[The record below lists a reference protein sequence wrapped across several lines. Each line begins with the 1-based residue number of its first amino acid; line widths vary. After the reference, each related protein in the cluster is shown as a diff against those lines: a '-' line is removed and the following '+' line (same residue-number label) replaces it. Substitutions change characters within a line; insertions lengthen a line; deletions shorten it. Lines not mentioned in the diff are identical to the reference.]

1 MHLLLFEGPTHL
13 LSQFIKKLPDGAVV
27 EVAGILRQYLAREDS
42 HLTGGSRLHLQNW
55 KYCEPDFLG
64 NR

>member
-27 EVAGILRQYLAREDS
+27 KVAGILRQYLAREDS
-42 HLTGGSRLHLQNW
+42 HLPVARGFTSRIGIL
-55 KYCEPDFLG
+55 
-64 NR
+64 RT